1 MEKFIDIAYLVAA
14 IFFIYGLK
22 MLSHPKTARNGN
34 RIASF
39 GMLIAI
45 VSTAILGVNL
55 SFEMIVVAMILGSI
69 IGAFFAIK
77 VEMTQMP
84 QLVAM
89 FNGFGGAAS
98 ALVASSEFLKKYSG
112 FENESSILL
121 IISIVLSLL
130 IGTLTFTGSFIA
142 FGKLQGIVTTKPV
155 TFPGQQILN
164 AVLAIIMVYAGR
176 FIFSLPFLLMILPLI
191 KTKAGLTLFQLLRI
205 WSLLRVLKNSGRF
218 NFNNINQNL
227 NTQSISLD
235 EAYKILNLD
244 PKKKY
249 KKDEVLNSYK
259 KIMKK
264 IHPDVSPELS
274 RLASI
279 VNEAKDKVIKDIG

>member
-1 MEKFIDIAYLVAA
+1 MNIFLVTLV
-14 IFFIYGLK
+14 IFVLVYFL
-22 MLSHPKTARNGN
+22 LNWFAKTSSKKISKGIRS
-34 RIASF
+34 IT
-39 GMLIAI
+39 I
-45 VSTAILGVNL
+45 IL
-55 SFEMIVVAMILGSI
+55 A
-69 IGAFFAIK
+69 
-77 VEMTQMP
+77 
-84 QLVAM
+84 
-89 FNGFGGAAS
+89 
-98 ALVASSEFLKKYSG
+98 
-112 FENESSILL
+112 
-121 IISIVLSLL
+121 
-130 IGTLTFTGSFIA
+130 
-142 FGKLQGIVTTKPV
+142 
-155 TFPGQQILN
+155 